1 MGGTCQASICRKGTK
16 ACSVRGGGLTSRL
29 LEGGSAA
36 AVVTSACECVLLYGV
51 HGQVLGV

>member
-1 MGGTCQASICRKGTK
+1 MGGTCQASIYRKGTK